1 MTAQTPYVP
10 TPSEIEATIEMYKK
24 NGMPIPK
31 KWKKYE
37 KKGLAKGN
45 QYKRQDWQQA

>member
-1 MTAQTPYVP
+1 MTANTPYVP

-24 NGMPIPK
+24 NGMPIPD

-37 KKGLAKGN
+37 KKGLAKAKF
-45 QYKRQDWQQA
+45 KRQDWQQA